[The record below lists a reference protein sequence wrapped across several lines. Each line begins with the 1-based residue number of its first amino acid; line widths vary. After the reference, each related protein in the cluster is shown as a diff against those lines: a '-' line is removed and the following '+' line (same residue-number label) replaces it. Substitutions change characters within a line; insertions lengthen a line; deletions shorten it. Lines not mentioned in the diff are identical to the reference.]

1 MFCLRALLIN
11 FPSRCFNDLLQFNGT
26 LYETFAEVARER
38 GLIKNEIEYFD
49 FKKEAINA
57 NPEINIRW
65 LFCILVRSDADCS
78 ILYNKYFDKLME
90 EFENEKDLKIGLVSM
105 MNKMNVKRLSFDDVF
120 IVNINPFAQNRE
132 YLSS

>member
-1 MFCLRALLIN
+1 M
-11 FPSRCFNDLLQFNGT
+11 QFNGT

>member
-1 MFCLRALLIN
+1 
-11 FPSRCFNDLLQFNGT
+11 
-26 LYETFAEVARER
+26 
-38 GLIKNEIEYFD
+38 
-49 FKKEAINA
+49 
-57 NPEINIRW
+57 
-65 LFCILVRSDADCS
+65 
-78 ILYNKYFDKLME
+78 ME